1 MKKIILIVLA
11 AVVFGVL
18 GLLGYASLQPAK
30 YRVVRSMTMQADANT
45 VFNAV
50 NDFAIWPK
58 WSPWGKMDPTMK
70 NVISTPSSGV
80 GAKNSWDGK
89 EAGVGEQIIT
99 SSAQGQHVHIDL
111 NFMKPMESKAK
122 VDFTFVKEGNATK
135 VTWGMDGSNDSI
147 VAKAFATVANMDKM
161 TLKRASRASKKFLK
175 PPKSKLIRRLRH
187 PFQQTHQWLLNRLRD
202 PIRQRVLRKI
212 LFESKDASLR
222 SNAPQQVGG
231 RNRELG

>member
-161 TLKRASRASKKFLK
+161 LGDDFEKGLTGLKEISEATQKQIDSAAAA
-175 PPKSKLIRRLRH
+175 PVP
-187 PFQQTHQWLLNRLRD
+187 T
-202 PIRQRVLRKI
+202 
-212 LFESKDASLR
+212 DAPV
-222 SNAPQQVGG
+222 AAEPTP
-231 RNRELG
+231 